1 MSAEYLV
8 DLDVFSRNLARVRE
22 AIAPAQHMLVVKD
35 DAYAHG
41 IPEIVRRASAEGVS
55 WFGAFD
61 VETGRAVRAAVGP
74 QARIFVW
81 LLGGADDL
89 VAGIAADLDL
99 GIGDEEL
106 LNDLARIPAGPS
118 PARVHLK
125 IDTGLHRNGIR
136 PERWS
141 AALGLLSTLV
151 DAGAAQFEGVWSHI
165 SEASD
170 ADDDDAREIF
180 LAARTAAVDAGLT
193 PRFSHLAA
201 SAAGFARAPFR
212 EDLVRV
218 GAFSYGIRPA
228 GGPGEAELGIEPI
241 STLFASVVAVE
252 GDAVRVDLGHL
263 HGLPSTLQGRFSVAT
278 PAGPRRVRR
287 IDAVAMTVDGWPD
300 ASVGDTA
307 IVFGR
312 GGVASATDL
321 AELIDTIGEE
331 IALRVSPVVP
341 RRYTTN
347 GPRSAR

>member
-1 MSAEYLV
+1 
-8 DLDVFSRNLARVRE
+8 
-22 AIAPAQHMLVVKD
+22 
-35 DAYAHG
+35 
-41 IPEIVRRASAEGVS
+41 VS

-81 LLGGADDL
+81 LLGGPDDL

-241 STLFASVVAVE
+241 STLVASVVAVE